1 MLIMGVGTYETI
13 RDNFSDVAITKYGAS
28 VTYTPVTQTT
38 TGDYGDEVLTD
49 GTPVTITAWITKKSK
64 EWLHKLPGEFEKCD
78 MIMLTKYDQAMN
90 KDDKITY
97 NDGLENRTFRV
108 DYVLNRTAGEN
119 KVVYR
124 VCALYLIL

>member
-1 MLIMGVGTYETI
+1 MSFETYKLMREQFETIARSGVGAT
-13 RDNFSDVAITKYGAS
+13 A
-28 VTYTPVTQTT
+28 TYTPVTQTT